1 MLEIF
6 VILIVVGILTIIR
19 LLSKVIKQNNT
30 TIDILS
36 DIYISLNEK
45 EKEK

>member
-6 VILIVVGILTIIR
+6 VILIIIGILTIIR
-19 LLSKVIKQNNT
+19 LLSKVVKQNNT
-30 TIDILS
+30 VIDILS
-36 DIYISLNEK
+36 DIYILLKEK

>member
-6 VILIVVGILTIIR
+6 VILIIIGILTIIR
-19 LLSKVIKQNNT
+19 LLSKVVKQNNT
-30 TIDILS
+30 VIDILS
-36 DIYISLNEK
+36 DIYILLK